1 MGAFRV
7 VFAIVVGSSS
17 LLGCKTEPVRP
28 ASGDGATALADAA
41 PKPGPVNALPIPK
54 DVVEKTVNPNKLPE
68 YKGPV
73 GVVEGTVYVTGD
85 PAPTTMGKNFDR
97 CPKAVDVYGKTFRE
111 GPVLPNGSRVLADAV
126 LGVTGYSGFIV
137 AEKEPAKKITI
148 TNCAFSQRS
157 IDMTFGQSLEV
168 RNDGGGGP
176 LFAPDFEN
184 QSSPAVMI
192 ATPGGDPVKLYP
204 KLPGR
209 YRLIDR
215 VGNAWLEADV
225 FVSGTPLHTTSDTKG
240 HYRIEGVPTGKLKL
254 NAWHPAIDHPW
265 EKDVDVKDGVVTT
278 VDVTIVNDKPATQP
292 APVKVKPLLP
302 DPR

>member
-28 ASGDGATALADAA
+28 VSGDGATALADASA
-41 PKPGPVNALPIPK
+41 KPGPVNALPIPK
-54 DVVEKTVNPNKLPE
+54 DLVEKTVNPNKLPE

-85 PAPTTMGKNFDR
+85 PAPPTMGKLFDR
-97 CPKAVDVYGKTFRE
+97 CPKAADVYGKTFRE
-111 GPVLPNGSRVLADAV
+111 GPALPNGSRALADAV
-126 LGVTGYSGFIV
+126 LGVTGYAGFIV
-137 AEKEPAKKITI
+137 AEKQPAKQITI

-157 IDMTFGQSLEV
+157 VDMTFGQALEV
-168 RNDGGGGP
+168 KNDGGGGP

-184 QSSPAVMI
+184 QSAPAIMI

-204 KLPGR
+204 KQPGR

-215 VGNAWLEADV
+215 VGNAWLDADV
-225 FVSGTPLHTTSDTKG
+225 FVSVTPLHAASDLKG
-240 HYRIEGVPTGKLKL
+240 HYRIEGVPVGKLKL
-254 NAWHPAIDHPW
+254 NAWHPAIAHAW
-265 EKDVDVKDGVVTT
+265 EKEIEVKDGVVTT
-278 VDVTIVNDKPATQP
+278 VDVSIVNDKPAQQP
-292 APVKVKPLLP
+292 PPPSVKPILP
-302 DPR
+302 